1 MSFFSNFFNIFITF
15 TISLS
20 VYAFEDD
27 STKLNE
33 KVFDEYLMVKDHN
46 KTKVPKSK
54 AKAYIFNTHVR
65 KSNYTKLNVD
75 AVYVDPY

>member
-1 MSFFSNFFNIFITF
+1 LITF

-27 STKLNE
+27 TTKLNK

-46 KTKVPKSK
+46 RPKISKSK
-54 AKAYIFNTHVR
+54 TKAYIFNTHVK
-65 KSNYTKLNVD
+65 KSNYTKLNLE
-75 AVYVDPY
+75 AEYVDPY